1 MKVCVID
8 GHLGLSV
15 CLLNVH
21 KIGAE
26 KRYLTNSR
34 NSYKVFRYLYMSNSL
49 QQMNIIYMKERSLDN
64 LYILR
69 TYKQHIV

>member
-1 MKVCVID
+1 MRACVID
-8 GHLGLSV
+8 GHLGLTV

-21 KIGAE
+21 KIRAE
-26 KRYLTNSR
+26 KYIYKLAILT
-34 NSYKVFRYLYMSNSL
+34 KVLIF
-49 QQMNIIYMKERSLDN
+49 IYANLLNTDNLSFMKERSLGN